1 MEDKWFIFFEEPWLY
16 LHRSWSGACIY
27 AARFAPMG
35 GGVTAAEAWVNRKRS
50 EYKGTDNGYDT
61 ALLRFLIEAL
71 LLGKEVRFPVP
82 TGEAYAPGV
91 LQANIVG
98 RAYPEISYSLRS
110 DQRRFWTWLKGW
122 F

>member
-110 DQRRFWTWLKGW
+110 DQRRFWTWLKSW